1 MSKALVRRLQGLHRI
16 SYPALQSHR
25 FHPGWH
31 RHRTVLAD
39 TAPRL
44 LGGMGLRRGPRR
56 ATDTRT
62 EWPANETGS
71 QTGLF
76 PAI

>member
-1 MSKALVRRLQGLHRI
+1 MAAFEGLADLDQVPATPRG
-16 SYPALQSHR
+16 PALQPHR
-25 FHPGWH
+25 FH
-31 RHRTVLAD
+31 RMELAD

-62 EWPANETGS
+62 EWPTNETGS
-71 QTGLF
+71 QAGLF
-76 PAI
+76 LAV